1 MDCTS
6 CKYMTSPEIGAIIR
20 LVNNFNKTERYLK
33 IIPSEELYKTF
44 ISINLQN
51 LEHLVIYENKEA
63 FVDQLKDNSGIDIDK

>member
-1 MDCTS
+1 
-6 CKYMTSPEIGAIIR
+6 MTSPEIGAIIR